1 MITPFDAITLAYTK
15 LRTRKIRTAFTV
27 LISGLLFGILCAA
40 LLIAA
45 GIIDSVE
52 QYGREGVGEKY
63 IVKAEDGAAYD
74 TMPRYDAL
82 VEPSVV
88 TRVKQLHGERVAA
101 KTAEAKLLAIEYD
114 AKSEDPSP
122 IKVSEET
129 KQEIISDEY
138 LENQIVAQAID
149 EYLAPTLKTFDPT
162 PEAQNFGLKQTL
174 IESVVTPEDGQFT
187 PMVGGKEQAIA
198 SYGKADPAK
207 MKDTFSYDAM
217 FNSYQS
223 MAIEDNTLA
232 EPYVLR
238 KFTPETA
245 TKIPIVVPFAYAE
258 KALELKKLPADAT
271 SDDRV
276 ARIKEVRSRIDDISL
291 DFCYR
296 NSTSQSL
303 LSQSLDTRAEIEKN
317 KTTKDYKQ
325 PNLVY
330 GVPEESSCATP
341 QITSDTRTATERTYT
356 DKQTAFDKK
365 FNAATDPVS
374 IKLSFQ
380 IIGLSPSMPNTTG
393 SQSLI
398 DGITMMF
405 SAGGVMHWQI
415 PADMFV
421 QLPAELKPA
430 AVFGAAATAT
440 RTTDIPP
447 SKIDAVLEF
456 TSLDGAQ
463 RYIKSQE
470 CMDFCETFAY
480 GYANNTILMDDV
492 QKILKNIVFWV
503 TAVISFIAIILLGS
517 MIGRT
522 VADGRRETAVF
533 RSIGAKRL
541 DIFSIYLWYTF
552 LLSLRVIVFVFLLGI
567 ILAYAAHYW
576 YSPTMSTEALVTFAA
591 QDLDLKFSLISFNS
605 PYLLYLPLIIIG
617 ISLLAM
623 LLPMLMSIRRNP
635 IQDMRQE

>member
-27 LISGLLFGILCAA
+27 LISGLLFGVLCAA

-45 GIIDSVE
+45 GVLDSVE
-52 QYGREGVGEKY
+52 KFGREGVGEKY
-63 IVKAEDGAAYD
+63 IVKVEDGATFD
-74 TMPRYDAL
+74 TSARFDAL
-82 VEPSVV
+82 IEPSVV

-122 IKVSEET
+122 IKISEET
-129 KQEIISDEY
+129 KQEIISDESI
-138 LENQIVAQAID
+138 ENPIVAQAID
-149 EYLAPTLKTFDPT
+149 EYLAPTLKKFNPASA
-162 PEAQNFGLKQTL
+162 AQDFGLKQSL
-174 IESVVTPEDGQFT
+174 VESVITPKDGQLT
-187 PMVGGKEQAIA
+187 PMVAGKEEAIA
-198 SYGKADPAK
+198 SYGNANPAK
-207 MKDTFSYDAM
+207 MQDMFSYDAM

-223 MAIEDNTLA
+223 MAIEDSTLA
-232 EPYVLR
+232 MPYVLR
-238 KFTPETA
+238 EFAPETA

-258 KALELKKLPADAT
+258 KALELKKLPTDAT
-271 SDDRV
+271 SDERV
-276 ARIKEVRSRIDDISL
+276 ARIKEVRSHIDDISL

-325 PNLVY
+325 PSLIY

-341 QITSDTRTATERTYT
+341 QITSDTRTVTERTYA
-356 DKQTAFDKK
+356 DKQIAFDKK
-365 FNAATDPVS
+365 FNSAADPIS
-374 IKLSFQ
+374 TKLSFQ
-380 IIGLSPSMPNTTG
+380 IIGLSPSMSNTTG

-421 QLPAELKPA
+421 KLPAELKPV
-430 AVFGAAATAT
+430 AVFGEAATAT
-440 RTTDIPP
+440 RTADIPP
-447 SKIDAVLEF
+447 SKTDSVLEF
-456 TSLDGAQ
+456 ASLDGAQ

-470 CMDFCETFAY
+470 CMNFCETFAY
-480 GYANNTILMDDV
+480 GYANNTILMDDIQTQLRNV
-492 QKILKNIVFWV
+492 VFWV
-503 TAVISFIAIILLGS
+503 TAIVSFIAIILLGS

-576 YSPTMSTEALVTFAA
+576 YSPTMSIEALVIFAA

-605 PYLLYLPLIIIG
+605 PYLLYLPLIIVG